1 MANAI
6 LNFHFDYRHTS
17 LIMLIL
23 VNRKVQIFWGVI
35 FFFCF
40 VWSKMVLRCFGQVK
54 FELSWGGE
62 TDGGG
67 GDVAGGGGGVVDG
80 GGGVEGG
87 GGGQDNFAV
96 TTTNHNFEAS
106 MMQVIIRQVLCT
118 EHSK

>member
-1 MANAI
+1 M
-6 LNFHFDYRHTS
+6 
-17 LIMLIL
+17 
-23 VNRKVQIFWGVI
+23 
-35 FFFCF
+35 FCF
-40 VWSKMVLRCFGQVK
+40 EDGPSAWWKPESPGLMGSPFSLATHVDFGQLKSPEILWHNIFSVWSRMVHRYFGQVK

-106 MMQVIIRQVLCT
+106 MMQVRI
-118 EHSK
+118 

>member
-1 MANAI
+1 
-6 LNFHFDYRHTS
+6 
-17 LIMLIL
+17 
-23 VNRKVQIFWGVI
+23 
-35 FFFCF
+35 
-40 VWSKMVLRCFGQVK
+40 MVHRCFDQVK

-106 MMQVIIRQVLCT
+106 MMQVRI
-118 EHSK
+118 